1 MTALMSVASG
11 KGGVGK
17 SVIAS
22 NLGLLLAR
30 AGKRVV
36 LADLDV
42 GGANLHILLGIFH
55 PERSLTGFLSRR
67 LERLEDA
74 LLEVEMCEGLRLL
87 AGTGGSL
94 NTANPAFQ
102 TKQRLLRHL
111 RQLDCDV
118 LLMDIGAGSH
128 YHALDFFLA
137 ADHHLVVST
146 PEPTAT
152 VDVYKFI
159 KLAAIRKV
167 LSVFVTRSRI
177 GAELARRDFT
187 SVQEIL
193 DLTGQAD
200 VEARALA
207 EQTLAAFRPLLI
219 LNRTG
224 QAGSR
229 LNTAQLRKVLRDY
242 VGSDLEVLG
251 EVPADPQVADSVR
264 SYLPVADSAPN
275 CPAARA
281 LRDIAGRLLERLGA
295 QAAEPP
301 PALAGRGG

>member
-1 MTALMSVASG
+1 MTVLVSVASG

-17 SVIAS
+17 SVIVS

-30 AGKRVV
+30 ADKRVV

-42 GGANLHILLGIFH
+42 GGANLHILLGLFH
-55 PERSLTGFLSRR
+55 PERSLTGFLTRR

-74 LLEVEMCEGLRLL
+74 LLDVEMCESLQLL
-87 AGTGGSL
+87 VGTGGSL

-111 RQLDCDV
+111 RRLDCDV

-128 YHALDFFLA
+128 FHALDFFLA
-137 ADHHLVVST
+137 ADHHLVAST

-167 LSVFVTRSRI
+167 LSVFAARSRI
-177 GAELARRDFT
+177 GVELAKRDFN
-187 SVQEIL
+187 SIQDIL
-193 DLTGQAD
+193 ELTAETD
-200 VEARALA
+200 PEARALA

-224 QAGSR
+224 LAGSR

-251 EVPADPQVADSVR
+251 EIPADSQVVESVR
-264 SYLPVADSAPN
+264 SYLPVVDSAPH
-275 CPAARA
+275 CPAAQA
-281 LRDIAGRLLERLGA
+281 LENIAERLLERIGA
-295 QAAEPP
+295 EAVEPP
-301 PALAGRGG
+301 TALTGQGG